1 MGHYVTLIRYTQQ
14 GAAKIKESPK
24 RLDAAKKAA
33 EAAGGK
39 IHAWY
44 LTMGKYDAVIISEFP
59 NDEASAKFMLSTGS
73 MGNVTTQTLKAFTE
87 TEYRKIVASLWA
99 YSSEKSGAYAMS
111 FKDASGKTI
120 SDRGKYLT
128 VWKEQ
133 ADNHSESYFASFSWT
148 DLSALPRW
156 RTGRGVASH
165 KLVGHAEQILQ
176 HIAIDAREAD

>member
-73 MGNVTTQTLKAFTE
+73 MGNITTQTLKAFTE
-87 TEYRKIVASLWA
+87 TECRKIVASL
-99 YSSEKSGAYAMS
+99 
-111 FKDASGKTI
+111 
-120 SDRGKYLT
+120 
-128 VWKEQ
+128 
-133 ADNHSESYFASFSWT
+133 
-148 DLSALPRW
+148 
-156 RTGRGVASH
+156 
-165 KLVGHAEQILQ
+165 
-176 HIAIDAREAD
+176 